1 MRAVYSSHLCIQW
14 KFFFNWVEG
23 IVNNI
28 ELAFVQKRWTLFSFW
43 TDQIILKKWYDIEID
58 KALVEVSFDWYIQT
72 L

>member
-1 MRAVYSSHLCIQW
+1 
-14 KFFFNWVEG
+14 VEG